1 MVLSQE
7 YSRKK
12 SQSAEP
18 KMVPKIPEA
27 FEIIMPLPH
36 FREAGIIRVG
46 PVKHKQKV
54 FWWLRQNGQSNVNS
68 LT

>member
-46 PVKHKQKV
+46 PVKHKHS
-54 FWWLRQNGQSNVNS
+54 FGGSDRMDS
-68 LT
+68 LM